1 MQHTLT
7 VTAGGP
13 PPRLVRLD
21 WAQSYF
27 RGQMEMLREAI
38 AEEALDAKVAAQGQR
53 EGAED
58 SLRQLQRERD
68 AGVQGIMRWLKN
80 RCARR
85 VTECAHEQ

>member
-1 MQHTLT
+1 
-7 VTAGGP
+7 
-13 PPRLVRLD
+13 
-21 WAQSYF
+21 
-27 RGQMEMLREAI
+27 MEMLREAI

-68 AGVQGIMRWLKN
+68 AGVQGVMRWLKN

-85 VTECAHEQ
+85 VCS